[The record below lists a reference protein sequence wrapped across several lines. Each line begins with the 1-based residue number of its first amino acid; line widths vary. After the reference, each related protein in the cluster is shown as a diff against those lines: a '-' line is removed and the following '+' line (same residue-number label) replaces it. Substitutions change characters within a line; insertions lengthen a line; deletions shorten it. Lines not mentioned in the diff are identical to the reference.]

1 MSNRQKAFGDQ
12 QATLYNNAA
21 ITTAL
26 TGVAGT
32 PLIGMVGMKALTV
45 QAAFTT
51 ISGGTSA
58 DVYIQTSLD
67 LGATWIDIMN
77 FHFLTTTATKVS
89 AVINTTA
96 LAAGVTPGSGALSA
110 NTILSGLLGDR
121 VRALVTTVGTYV
133 GTMLKVDAVAHG

>member
-12 QATLYNNAA
+12 QATLYSNAA

-32 PLIGMVGMKALTV
+32 PLIGLVGMKALTA
-45 QAAFTT
+45 QAVFTT
-51 ISGGTSA
+51 TSGGTSA
-58 DVYIQTSLD
+58 DVWVQTSLD

-77 FHFLTTTATKVS
+77 FHFTTTSASKVS
-89 AVINTTA
+89 AVVNTTA
-96 LAAGVTPGSGALSA
+96 LAAAVTPGSGALAS

-121 VRALVTTVGTYV
+121 VRTLTTTVGTYV
-133 GTMLKVDAVAHG
+133 GTSLEVDVVAHG